1 MNQPSDVLRL
11 SVVLLCVAD
20 EVESHAAF
28 VKHFEEQVALFGEVV
43 ILSLAEMAG
52 KEQVVGDAYLAH
64 VLMYNSPTVT
74 YITFDFHEYWSVC
87 FLSFFLFFCYFCC
100 CFVVGGGFVVVVVSF
115 ELYFCL
121 LLFGV
126 FVCVCVRV

>member
-11 SVVLLCVAD
+11 SVVLFCVAD
-20 EVESHAAF
+20 EAESHSAF

-43 ILSLAEMAG
+43 IVSLAEMAG

-74 YITFDFHEYWSVC
+74 YITFDFHEYWSVFVCLFC
-87 FLSFFLFFCYFCC
+87 FFVFVFLFFCCC
-100 CFVVGGGFVVVVVSF
+100 CFVVVGFVVVVVSF
-115 ELYFCL
+115 
-121 LLFGV
+121 
-126 FVCVCVRV
+126 